1 MDAIF
6 YKNIGIEWELFL
18 CRMKRIYNW
27 CEIYWKIKKR
37 FGIIKT
43 GILQGYIF
51 LDLRFEKYVILYGS
65 KTSSDHVDCVL
76 GFEKYVILY
85 DSKTYGDRVDDV
97 IEFEKYVI
105 LYDSKTAFSFCKLV
119 ALFEKYVILYDSK
132 TAK

>member
-51 LDLRFEKYVILYGS
+51 LDLRFEKYVILYDS
-65 KTSSDHVDCVL
+65 KTLLIYIRLHNM
-76 GFEKYVILY
+76 FEKYVILY
-85 DSKTYGDRVDDV
+85 DSKT
-97 IEFEKYVI
+97 II
-105 LYDSKTAFSFCKLV
+105 
-119 ALFEKYVILYDSK
+119 I
-132 TAK
+132 

>member
-51 LDLRFEKYVILYGS
+51 LDLRFEKYVILYDS
-65 KTSSDHVDCVL
+65 KTILVCAIPYVR
-76 GFEKYVILY
+76 FEKYVILY
-85 DSKTYGDRVDDV
+85 
-97 IEFEKYVI
+97 EFKS
-105 LYDSKTAFSFCKLV
+105 L
-119 ALFEKYVILYDSK
+119 
-132 TAK
+132 

>member
-43 GILQGYIF
+43 EILQGYIF
-51 LDLRFEKYVILYGS
+51 LDLRFEKYVILYDS
-65 KTSSDHVDCVL
+65 KTNSFTYIRFFA
-76 GFEKYVILY
+76 FEKYVILY
-85 DSKTYGDRVDDV
+85 
-97 IEFEKYVI
+97 EFKS
-105 LYDSKTAFSFCKLV
+105 L
-119 ALFEKYVILYDSK
+119 
-132 TAK
+132 

>member
-51 LDLRFEKYVILYGS
+51 LDLRFEKYVILYDS
-65 KTSSDHVDCVL
+65 KTPSNISS
-76 GFEKYVILY
+76 GKMAFEKYVILY
-85 DSKTYGDRVDDV
+85 DSKTNGIVGKYKTRV
-97 IEFEKYVI
+97 
-105 LYDSKTAFSFCKLV
+105 
-119 ALFEKYVILYDSK
+119 
-132 TAK
+132 

>member
-37 FGIIKT
+37 FGIMKT

-51 LDLRFEKYVILYGS
+51 LDLRFEKYVILYDS
-65 KTSSDHVDCVL
+65 KTFAISQNST
-76 GFEKYVILY
+76 GKFEKYVILY
-85 DSKTYGDRVDDV
+85 DSKTPYR
-97 IEFEKYVI
+97 
-105 LYDSKTAFSFCKLV
+105 S
-119 ALFEKYVILYDSK
+119 
-132 TAK
+132 

>member
-51 LDLRFEKYVILYGS
+51 LDLRFEKYVILYDS
-65 KTSSDHVDCVL
+65 KTAMPDIIKNVPFEKYVILYDSKTLTSSFSSFSS
-76 GFEKYVILY
+76 FEKYVILY
-85 DSKTYGDRVDDV
+85 DSKTYKTLNYTTFR
-97 IEFEKYVI
+97 FEKYVI
-105 LYDSKTAFSFCKLV
+105 LYDSKT
-119 ALFEKYVILYDSK
+119 
-132 TAK
+132 

>member
-51 LDLRFEKYVILYGS
+51 LDLRFEKYVILYDS
-65 KTSSDHVDCVL
+65 KTESIPNALHEV
-76 GFEKYVILY
+76 FEKYVILY
-85 DSKTYGDRVDDV
+85 
-97 IEFEKYVI
+97 EFKS
-105 LYDSKTAFSFCKLV
+105 L
-119 ALFEKYVILYDSK
+119 
-132 TAK
+132 

>member
-51 LDLRFEKYVILYGS
+51 LDLRFEKYVILY
-65 KTSSDHVDCVL
+65 
-76 GFEKYVILY
+76 
-85 DSKTYGDRVDDV
+85 DSKTITVSGQLN
-97 IEFEKYVI
+97 E
-105 LYDSKTAFSFCKLV
+105 
-119 ALFEKYVILYDSK
+119 LFEKYVILYEFKSL
-132 TAK
+132 

>member
-51 LDLRFEKYVILYGS
+51 LDLRFEKYVILYDS
-65 KTSSDHVDCVL
+65 KTDQGFIL
-76 GFEKYVILY
+76 IRYPFEKYVILY
-85 DSKTYGDRVDDV
+85 
-97 IEFEKYVI
+97 EFKS
-105 LYDSKTAFSFCKLV
+105 L
-119 ALFEKYVILYDSK
+119 
-132 TAK
+132 

>member
-51 LDLRFEKYVILYGS
+51 LDLRFEKYVILYDS
-65 KTSSDHVDCVL
+65 KTKL
-76 GFEKYVILY
+76 LKTIMAAMFEKYVILY
-85 DSKTYGDRVDDV
+85 DSKTDCIYKFFIR
-97 IEFEKYVI
+97 
-105 LYDSKTAFSFCKLV
+105 
-119 ALFEKYVILYDSK
+119 
-132 TAK
+132 

>member
-51 LDLRFEKYVILYGS
+51 LDLRFEKYVILYDS
-65 KTSSDHVDCVL
+65 KTEEKTIREAVK
-76 GFEKYVILY
+76 FEKYVILY
-85 DSKTYGDRVDDV
+85 DSKTH
-97 IEFEKYVI
+97 
-105 LYDSKTAFSFCKLV
+105 SFCKQSS
-119 ALFEKYVILYDSK
+119 VIV
-132 TAK
+132 

>member
-51 LDLRFEKYVILYGS
+51 LDLRFEKYVILYDS
-65 KTSSDHVDCVL
+65 KTENAPYSREYM
-76 GFEKYVILY
+76 FEKYVILY
-85 DSKTYGDRVDDV
+85 
-97 IEFEKYVI
+97 EFKS
-105 LYDSKTAFSFCKLV
+105 L
-119 ALFEKYVILYDSK
+119 
-132 TAK
+132 

>member
-37 FGIIKT
+37 FGIMKT

-51 LDLRFEKYVILYGS
+51 LDLRFEKYVILYDS
-65 KTSSDHVDCVL
+65 KTVIEFLADTT

-85 DSKTYGDRVDDV
+85 DSKTIDTSTSS
-97 IEFEKYVI
+97 ITEFEKYVI
-105 LYDSKTAFSFCKLV
+105 LYDSKT
-119 ALFEKYVILYDSK
+119 
-132 TAK
+132 

>member
-51 LDLRFEKYVILYGS
+51 LDLRFEKYVILYDS
-65 KTSSDHVDCVL
+65 KTVQKIEKWKDK
-76 GFEKYVILY
+76 FEKYVILY
-85 DSKTYGDRVDDV
+85 DSKT
-97 IEFEKYVI
+97 
-105 LYDSKTAFSFCKLV
+105 
-119 ALFEKYVILYDSK
+119 
-132 TAK
+132 

>member
-51 LDLRFEKYVILYGS
+51 LDLRFEKYVILYDS
-65 KTSSDHVDCVL
+65 KTENAPYSREYM
-76 GFEKYVILY
+76 FEKYVIL
-85 DSKTYGDRVDDV
+85 
-97 IEFEKYVI
+97 
-105 LYDSKTAFSFCKLV
+105 CKFNEMKSIV
-119 ALFEKYVILYDSK
+119 
-132 TAK
+132 